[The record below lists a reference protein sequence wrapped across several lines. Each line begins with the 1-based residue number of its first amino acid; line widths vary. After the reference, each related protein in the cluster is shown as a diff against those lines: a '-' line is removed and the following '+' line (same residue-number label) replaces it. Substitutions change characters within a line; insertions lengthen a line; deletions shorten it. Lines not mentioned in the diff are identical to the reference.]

1 MFLQLL
7 TLVQK
12 IVVKRPSNPVYVSF
26 PIPHKLGKKYC
37 KAFMNDLF
45 LLWPPCFCNF
55 LIGTHIWKQSRQKD
69 WKKLKSKG
77 QL

>member
-12 IVVKRPSNPVYVSF
+12 IVVKCPSNPVYVSF

-37 KAFMNDLF
+37 KAFMNDIV
-45 LLWPPCFCNF
+45 LL
-55 LIGTHIWKQSRQKD
+55 
-69 WKKLKSKG
+69 
-77 QL
+77 